1 MRSFLLIWF
10 LAGCAKPVPPVAPP
24 VSSETTMSEA
34 FEVVPVTSMVP
45 DPIFVTVP
53 MATATAMDGDTTP
66 FDALE
71 GRTWSAPVDAQW
83 VKAHFYFAEA
93 VSLERIS
100 FSYCGESPPKRIFGF
115 INFDERYVGLKAEN
129 GVYSVDFKATDA
141 RSLTLNFG
149 AAQGVCL
156 EDFQLFSKGQPVYF
170 VTPAR
175 VAGSVKAS
183 STLSPNAAYEAMN
196 LFDSRMEYAW
206 SSDDVTENV
215 SLDFHFDES
224 HSITGLRLWNG
235 YQRSAVHCWKNAR
248 PMDVRFEVLNGEGS
262 AEAVL
267 VDKLGHQEWDFG
279 GDRLTG
285 TDFRLTITKAYPGKS
300 YQDMVISELRFIG
313 EAGDFL
319 IDPNARIA
327 EKAAENKAQFQ
338 QAGLGHLLNASLQGE
353 IEQGAKPDTKG
364 VDRMD
369 AGLVLRLRSD
379 GSFYFNANVFEMD
392 YNSEL
397 ETTQQSFGLGNY
409 HVKSVSQDSVTLR
422 LFGLL
427 RELKEEYP
435 MGMDCNGCG
444 RDCSQ
449 DVDESGATASMFSD
463 EVELIAVGEGMY
475 RLDNKD
481 KTPQLGFRRALLAI
495 EGE

>member
-1 MRSFLLIWF
+1 MRLVLFVLF
-10 LAGCAKPVPPVAPP
+10 GVACAKTVPPVEP
-24 VSSETTMSEA
+24 VVAEPVL
-34 FEVVPVTSMVP
+34 EVVPVTSMAPEMVFL
-45 DPIFVTVP
+45 DVP
-53 MATATAMDGDTTP
+53 MATATAMDGLSTP

-71 GRTWSAPVDAQW
+71 GGTWSAPQDAQW

-100 FSYCGESPPKRIFGF
+100 FSYCGKAPPKRIFGF

-129 GVYSVDFKATDA
+129 GVYSVDFKATDS

-149 AAQGVCL
+149 EAEGVCL
-156 EDFQLFSKGQPVYF
+156 KDLQFVSKGQTVQF

-175 VAGSVKAS
+175 VSGTAKSS
-183 STLSPNAAYEAMN
+183 STLAPAQAYEAMN

-206 SSDDVTENV
+206 SSDDATENV
-215 SLDFHFDES
+215 TLDFHFDES
-224 HSITGLRLWNG
+224 QIVAGLRLWNG

-248 PMDVRFEVLNGEGS
+248 PMNVRFEVLGS
-262 AEAVL
+262 DQAEEAVL
-267 VDKLGHQEWDFG
+267 VDKLGHQDWDFG
-279 GDRLTG
+279 GTELSG
-285 TDFRLTITKAYPGKS
+285 TDFRLTIVDAYPGKS
-300 YQDMVISELRFIG
+300 YQDMVLSEIRFVG
-313 EAGDFL
+313 KDRDFL
-319 IDPNARIA
+319 LDSRARIA

-338 QAGLGHLLNASLQGE
+338 QAGLAHLLNASLQGE
-353 IEQGAKPDTKG
+353 IEQGVRADSAG
-364 VDRMD
+364 VETMD
-369 AGLVLRLRSD
+369 AGMTLRLRSD
-379 GSFYFNANVFEMD
+379 GSFYFNGNVFELD
-392 YNSEL
+392 YDSEL
-397 ETTQQSFGLGNY
+397 ETTKQTFGLGNY
-409 HVKSVSQDSVTLR
+409 HVKAVSQDSVTLR

-449 DVDESGATASMFSD
+449 EVDDSGATASMFSD

-481 KTPQLGFRRALLAI
+481 KSPEMGFRRALLGL